1 MTEFVPHSFRAFALR
16 GAARLVAVLGAAGLG
31 VGIAAADPL
40 SMSTLP
46 PGAINHAQAQV
57 IAKVMQENSTL
68 QTRVVSFNSPAAIL
82 GAVDEGQAEMALS
95 SSDESHVAITGTEDY
110 QGRPMK
116 NLRVAFTIMPFAVG
130 LIVRKDSAIKTVADL
145 KGKRFGTGWQGF
157 KQGIPLANAMLATA
171 GLSLKDVDSVP
182 VSNLIRAAD
191 DFKAGK
197 TDAFQFAVGG
207 PKVAE
212 IHAALGG
219 VRFLSID
226 NSPES
231 AKRMQQVRK
240 AYRPVLVNPA
250 PHYAGVETPTWLM
263 GYHILIMVG
272 AKVPDD
278 AVYKAVKAVHGK
290 KAELVKGHPSFGAF
304 TDAGMATQFDDMQY
318 HPGAVKFFKEA
329 GIWSGN

>member
-1 MTEFVPHSFRAFALR
+1 MTKLLTTARRGSARPFA
-16 GAARLVAVLGAAGLG
+16 GALFAAALFAGG
-31 VGIAAADPL
+31 AAADPIAV
-40 SMSTLP
+40 STLP

-57 IAKVMQENSTL
+57 IAKVIQDNSDL

-82 GAVDEGQAEMALS
+82 GAVEAGQADMALS
-95 SSDESHVAITGTEDY
+95 SSDESTVAFTGTEDY
-110 QGRPMK
+110 QGKAMK

-130 LIVRKDSAIKTVADL
+130 LIVKKDSPIKTVADL

-171 GLSLKDVDSVP
+171 GLSLKDVEGVP
-182 VSNLIRAAD
+182 VSTLLRAAD

-212 IHAALGG
+212 IHAAIGG
-219 VRFLSID
+219 VRFLSFD
-226 NSPES
+226 HSPE
-231 AKRMQQVRK
+231 ATKRMQAVRK
-240 AYRPVLVNPA
+240 AYRPVLVNPL
-250 PHYAGVETPTWLM
+250 PHYAGVEQPIWLM
-263 GYHILIMVG
+263 GYHILILTS
-272 AKVPDD
+272 AKAKDEV
-278 AVYKAVKAVHGK
+278 VYKAVKALHGK

-304 TDAGMATQFDDMQY
+304 TDAGMATQFDDLQY

-329 GIWSGN
+329 GIWKRN

>member
-1 MTEFVPHSFRAFALR
+1 MTRQLKLAARA
-16 GAARLVAVLGAAGLG
+16 GAAALLTAAMGAG
-31 VGIAAADPL
+31 AAADPIAV
-40 SMSTLP
+40 STLP

-57 IAKVMQENSTL
+57 IAKVIQENSDL

-82 GAVDEGQAEMALS
+82 GAVEAGQADMALS
-95 SSDESHVAITGTEDY
+95 SSDESTVAYVGTEDY
-110 QGRPMK
+110 QGKAMK

-130 LIVRKDSAIKTVADL
+130 LIVRKDGPIKTVADL

-157 KQGIPLANAMLATA
+157 KQGISISNALFATA
-171 GLSLKDVDSVP
+171 GFSLKEVDPVP
-182 VSNLIRAAD
+182 VSTLLRAAD

-197 TDAFQFAVGG
+197 TDAFMFAVGG

-226 NSPES
+226 HSPE
-231 AKRMQQVRK
+231 ATTRMQSVRK

-250 PHYAGVETPTWLM
+250 PHYAGVEGPTWLM
-263 GYHILIMVG
+263 GYHILIMTS
-272 AKVPDD
+272 AKAKDEI
-278 AVYKAVKAVHGK
+278 VYKAVKAIHGK

-304 TDAGMATQFDDMQY
+304 SDQGMATQFDDLQY

-329 GIWSGN
+329 GIWKGN

>member
-1 MTEFVPHSFRAFALR
+1 MTRLLKIGGCAAAAALL
-16 GAARLVAVLGAAGLG
+16 ATALGARH
-31 VGIAAADPL
+31 AAADPIAV
-40 SMSTLP
+40 STLP

-57 IAKVMQENSTL
+57 IAKVIQDNSDL
-68 QTRVVSFNSPAAIL
+68 QTRVISFNSPAAIL
-82 GAVDEGQAEMALS
+82 GAIEAGQSDMALS
-95 SSDESHVAITGTEDY
+95 SSDESTVAYTGTEDY
-110 QGRPMK
+110 QGKAMK

-130 LIVRKDSAIKTVADL
+130 LIVKKDSPIKTVADL

-171 GLSLKDVDSVP
+171 GLSLKDVDPVP
-182 VSNLIRAAD
+182 VSTLLRAAD

-219 VRFLSID
+219 VRFLSFD
-226 NSPES
+226 HSPE
-231 AKRMQQVRK
+231 ATKRMQSIRK
-240 AYRPVLVNPA
+240 AYRPVLVNPL
-250 PHYAGVETPTWLM
+250 PHYAGLETPTWLM
-263 GYHILIMVG
+263 GYHILIMTS
-272 AKVPDD
+272 AKTKDEI
-278 AVYKAVKAVHGK
+278 VYKAVKALHGK

-304 TDAGMATQFDDMQY
+304 SDAGMATQFDDLQY

-329 GIWSGN
+329 GSWKGN

>member
-1 MTEFVPHSFRAFALR
+1 MSTTPLR
-16 GAARLVAVLGAAGLG
+16 TAARRAATPLVAAAWLSAA
-31 VGIAAADPL
+31 AAADPISL
-40 SMSTLP
+40 STLP

-57 IAKVMQENSTL
+57 IAKVIQEGSDL

-82 GAVDEGQAEMALS
+82 GAVDAGQSDMALS
-95 SSDESHVAITGTEDY
+95 SSDESTVAFTGTEDY
-110 QGRPMK
+110 QGKPMK

-130 LIVRKDSAIKTVADL
+130 LIVRKDSDIKTVADL

-171 GLSLKDVDSVP
+171 GLSLKDVDPVP
-182 VSNLIRAAD
+182 VSTLLRAAD

-212 IHAALGG
+212 IHAAIGG
-219 VRFLSID
+219 VRFLSFD
-226 NSPES
+226 HSPE
-231 AKRMQQVRK
+231 ATKRMQAVRK

-250 PHYAGVETPTWLM
+250 PHYAGIEGPTWLM
-263 GYHILIMVG
+263 GYHILILTS
-272 AKVPDD
+272 AKTPDKT
-278 AVYKAVKAVHGK
+278 VYKAVKAIHGK

-304 TDAGMATQFDDMQY
+304 TDAGMATQFDDLTY
-318 HPGAVKFFKEA
+318 HPGAVKFYKEA
-329 GIWSGN
+329 GIWTGK

>member
-1 MTEFVPHSFRAFALR
+1 MTRLLTTARR
-16 GAARLVAVLGAAGLG
+16 GAAAFLATALGAAG
-31 VGIAAADPL
+31 AWADPI
-40 SMSTLP
+40 SVSTLP

-57 IAKVMQENSTL
+57 IAKVIQEGSDL

-82 GAVDEGQAEMALS
+82 GAVEAGQADLALS
-95 SSDESHVAITGTEDY
+95 SSDESTVAFTGTEDY
-110 QGRPMK
+110 QGKAMK

-130 LIVRKDSAIKTVADL
+130 LIVKKDSPIKTVADL

-171 GLSLKDVDSVP
+171 GLSLKDVDPVP
-182 VSNLIRAAD
+182 VSTLLRAAD

-219 VRFLSID
+219 VRFLSFD
-226 NSPES
+226 HSPE
-231 AKRMQQVRK
+231 ATKRMQAIRK
-240 AYRPVLVNPA
+240 AYRPVLVNPL
-250 PHYAGVETPTWLM
+250 PHYAGLESPTWLM
-263 GYHILIMVG
+263 GYHILIMTS
-272 AKVPDD
+272 AKAKDE
-278 AVYKAVKAVHGK
+278 AIYKAVKAIHGK
-290 KAELVKGHPSFGAF
+290 KAELAKGHPSFGAF
-304 TDAGMATQFDDMQY
+304 SDAGMATQFDDLQY

-329 GIWSGN
+329 GIWKGN

>member
-1 MTEFVPHSFRAFALR
+1 MTKHMLRWNGFAAALAAAAI
-16 GAARLVAVLGAAGLG
+16 GAVT
-31 VGIAAADPL
+31 AAADPI

-57 IAKVMQENSTL
+57 IAKVIQENSDL
-68 QTRVVSFNSPAAIL
+68 QTRVVSFNSPSAIL

-95 SSDESHVAITGTEDY
+95 SSDESHVAATGTEDY

-130 LIVRKDSAIKTVADL
+130 LIVRKDSPIKTVADL

-171 GLSLKDVDSVP
+171 GLSLKDVDAVP
-182 VSNLIRAAD
+182 VSNLLRAAD

-212 IHAALGG
+212 VHASLNG
-219 VRFLSID
+219 VRFLSLD
-226 NSPES
+226 NS
-231 AKRMQQVRK
+231 ADATKRMQAIRK

-250 PHYAGVETPTWLM
+250 PHYAGVESPTWLM
-263 GYHILIMVG
+263 GYHILILAA
-272 AKVPDD
+272 AKVPDEV
-278 AVYKAVKAVHGK
+278 VYKSVKAIHGK

-329 GIWSGN
+329 GIWQGK